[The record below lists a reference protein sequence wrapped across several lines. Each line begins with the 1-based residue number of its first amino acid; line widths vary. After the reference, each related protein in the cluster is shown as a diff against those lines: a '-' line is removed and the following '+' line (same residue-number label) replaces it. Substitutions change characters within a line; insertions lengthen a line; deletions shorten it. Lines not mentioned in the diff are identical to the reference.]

1 LKRLIVVAAIVV
13 AAASLAA
20 LVAKGTHS
28 STSTSRAARQ
38 STSGCPAA
46 LFSRRSSPAVI
57 QAISAAL
64 VREVPVVYR
73 EKKSQGRVAWR
84 NYEVALLAPLFPTW
98 EPEPRLIKRYANA
111 AKSRCGAS
119 VAEASWVALLSFPEC
134 QIPCS
139 QSVAFLARTRSGW
152 HIWWHIDRS
161 PNGLS
166 LIPERW
172 TRPPPLAASAMI
184 LAASLV

>member
-1 LKRLIVVAAIVV
+1 LRRIIVLAAIVV
-13 AAASLAA
+13 AAASFAA

-28 STSTSRAARQ
+28 STSTMRAARQ
-38 STSGCPAA
+38 STGCPAA

-73 EKKSQGRVAWR
+73 NKNSQGRVAWR
-84 NYEVALLAPLFPTW
+84 NYQVALLAPLFPTW
-98 EPEPRLIKRYANA
+98 EPEPQLIKSYGKAV
-111 AKSRCGAS
+111 KQRCGSS
-119 VAEASWVALLSFPEC
+119 VAEASWVALLNFPEC

-139 QSVAFLARTRSGW
+139 QSVAFVARTRHGW

-161 PNGLS
+161 PNG
-166 LIPERW
+166 
-172 TRPPPLAASAMI
+172 
-184 LAASLV
+184 